1 MGDFILQLFPAGGG
15 LGQSVIT
22 TVWIGITVVCLLN
35 LRFGFPL
42 TGLVVP
48 GYLVPLLIVSPTS
61 AAVILIEAVVVY
73 GLMLFSAKYVMQRFG
88 YAEMFGRDRFFAII
102 LISILVR
109 VVMDTLFWPLIAN
122 VLSGWDITFDYSSQ
136 LYSLG
141 LVIIALTAN
150 VMWNGGFK
158 YGMKVTIVQLLI
170 TFLLVRFALM
180 PMTNFSIANLAIMY
194 EAVAASIIAAPKAYI
209 ILVITAFIASRA
221 NIKYGWEFNGIMLPA
236 LLALQLMQPTK
247 LLTSF
252 AETAIILII
261 GASLLNF
268 TRLRNANIEGARLL
282 LFFFNIGFI
291 YKLFLNYFVVHYYPE
306 IKVTDTFAFGYML
319 STLLALKI
327 YQKSALG
334 LVIRATFQ
342 TSILGGALAI
352 VIGFIIMFI
361 PSLFV
366 TTDIKE
372 LQSTNKVSALGQ
384 QISEYKSYLY
394 TSNKGQLDISSYQAS
409 QDKNNFKQ
417 AIYEINK
424 APNSIENLLLNKQR
438 LAKLDFQLQFDDS
451 YIYIRDARKTSQRGL
466 FVISRKPSAD
476 FIVTVPFPTSESL
489 ASDSAG
495 LIFSHFDSRALVFG
509 TSATPTTEL
518 THNNKQSPYYLAF
531 IEALGLE
538 QLFQV
543 REVNN
548 RTNRLLIKTPVGAT
562 SQYWIYNQLPSSLSQ
577 RLIQQL
583 LGHQETFFGQ
593 ATNSSLPAANFN
605 GQLFEVFLNSDNY
618 TTLLANISRDESNNE
633 DNAISYATQSLNE
646 VIELFADNITAKGSG
661 AYKPLTAN
669 QAALWE
675 FEILHPLYRLK
686 TKLTDQDVDENII
699 NQLNQINATARL
711 MGYQLTLL
719 NNAQGRFLLIA
730 PFVDG
735 AAIAYGQGFYVIN
748 LTSSTQLNIEVPRP
762 LFESNTL
769 KFATELF
776 VNSRAEHLLIAGAHP
791 YAHPQANVLLPN
803 NVDSLFNVV
812 HQSYLRF
819 AQNNAILNLQIRS
832 HSAPSWI
839 RPTALAFEYTQSNNA
854 HQHLLQTLN
863 HSLQDLAVDYQVV
876 QGQTATRGLELG
888 TSPQSGYQIFAPH
901 SELATLWLASD
912 FKQQFSVNQQSL
924 LQRLLAISAQPTIK
938 VMNITTL
945 SPANWQAVSS
955 QQQSHFLKTIEHYAS
970 TQRLTALAQLCK
982 PFANCEL
989 QTIEFEGRQEYA
1001 LAIRQKGKLL
1011 AIFNPI
1017 TNRLTDQNR
1026 FNTMMIEGSYAIY

>member
-22 TVWIGITVVCLLN
+22 TVWIGITVVCFLN

-61 AAVILIEAVVVY
+61 AAVILIEAIVVY
-73 GLMLFSAKYVMQRFG
+73 GIMLFFAKYIMERFG

-109 VVMDTLFWPLIAN
+109 VVMDTLFWPLIAG

-158 YGMKVTIVQLLI
+158 YGMKVTIVQLVI

-291 YKLFLNYFVVHYYPE
+291 YKLLLNYFLVHYYPE
-306 IKVTDTFAFGYML
+306 VKVTDAFAFGYML

-342 TSILGGALAI
+342 TSIIGGALAI
-352 VIGFIIMFI
+352 VIGFIIMFV

-366 TTDIKE
+366 DTGIKE
-372 LQSTNKVSALGQ
+372 LSANQKISTLNQ

-394 TSNKGQLDISSYQAS
+394 TENKGPIEISSYQAS
-409 QDKNNFKQ
+409 QNKTKFKQ

-424 APNSIENLLLNKQR
+424 APDSSENLAKVEQM
-438 LAKLDFQLQFDDS
+438 LAKLDFQLQFDEK

-466 FVISRKPSAD
+466 FVISRQPKSG

-495 LIFSHFDSRALVFG
+495 LIFSHFSSSALVFG
-509 TSATPTTEL
+509 TSSTPSAEL
-518 THNNKQSPYYLAF
+518 SHNNEQSPYYLAF
-531 IEALGLE
+531 IEAMDIE

-543 REVNN
+543 REVNA
-548 RTNRLLIKTPVGAT
+548 RTSRLLAKTTIGAT

-583 LGHQETFFGQ
+583 LGYEETFFGQ
-593 ATNSSLPAANFN
+593 ATSTSLPQNGFD
-605 GQLFEVFLNSDNY
+605 GQLFEAFLNSDNY
-618 TTLLANISRDESNNE
+618 TTLLSNISRDNE
-633 DNAISYATQSLNE
+633 LDAENAINYSEQSLTDVVDFNSHY
-646 VIELFADNITAKGSG
+646 ITAKGSG
-661 AYKPLTAN
+661 DYLPLSVN

-675 FEILHPLYRLK
+675 FEILRPLYRIK
-686 TKLTDQDVDENII
+686 VDLAGQNIDEDTI
-699 NQLNQINATARL
+699 NQLNQINATTRL
-711 MGYQLTLL
+711 LGYELTLL
-719 NNAQGRFLLIA
+719 TNQQGRFLVIA
-730 PFVDG
+730 PQPNSP
-735 AAIAYGQGFYVIN
+735 ATKHGQGFYILN
-748 LTSSTQLNIEVPRP
+748 LNNSEQLNIAVPRP
-762 LFESNTL
+762 IFESNTL
-769 KFATELF
+769 KFAAQLF
-776 VNSRAEHLLIAGAHP
+776 ANSKAEHLLIAGAHP
-791 YAHPQANVLLPN
+791 YAHPKANVLAPN

-819 AQNNAILNLQIRS
+819 AANDVILNLQLRS

-839 RPTALAFEYTQSNNA
+839 RPTALAFQFTHSNGT
-854 HQHLLQTLN
+854 HQNLLNTLDTN
-863 HSLQDLAVDYQVV
+863 LKNLAVSYQVV
-876 QGQTATRGLELG
+876 HGQTVTRGLELG
-888 TSPQSGYQIFAPH
+888 TSPQSGYQLFAPN

-924 LQRLLAISAQPTIK
+924 VQRLLAISNEPTVK

-945 SPANWQAVSS
+945 SPADWKTLTPQLKNDFTHTIQRYSSS
-955 QQQSHFLKTIEHYAS
+955 QN
-970 TQRLTALAQLCK
+970 LTVLAQMCAQLTSCQ
-982 PFANCEL
+982 L
-989 QTIEFEGRQEYA
+989 QTIEFEGRKEYA
-1001 LAIRQKGKLL
+1001 LAIKQQGKLL
-1011 AIFNPI
+1011 AIFNPV
-1017 TNRLTDQNR
+1017 TNRLTDQKR
-1026 FNTMMIEGSYAIY
+1026 FNTMMSEGAYAIY

>member
-1 MGDFILQLFPAGGG
+1 MGDFILQLFPSGGG

-22 TVWIGITVVCLLN
+22 TVWIGIAVVCLLN

-73 GLMLFSAKYVMQRFG
+73 GIMLFTAKYLMQKLG

-109 VVMDTLFWPLIAN
+109 VIMDTLFWPLIAN

-158 YGMKVTIVQLLI
+158 YGMKVTLVQLLI
-170 TFLLVRFALM
+170 TFLLVRFVLM

-261 GASLLNF
+261 GAALLNF

-291 YKLFLNYFVVHYYPE
+291 YKLFLNYFVVNYYPE

-342 TSILGGALAI
+342 TSIVGGALAI

-372 LQSTNKVSALGQ
+372 LQSTVKVSALGQ

-394 TSNKGQLDISSYQAS
+394 TKDKAQIDISSYQAS

-417 AIYEINK
+417 AIYELNK
-424 APNSIENLLLNKQR
+424 APNELENVQLNTQR
-438 LAKLDFQLQFDDS
+438 LAKLDFQLQYDDH

-466 FVISRKPSAD
+466 FIIARKPAAE

-495 LIFSHFDSRALVFG
+495 LIFAHFNSRALVFG
-509 TSATPTTEL
+509 TSATPTAEL
-518 THNNKQSPYYLAF
+518 THNNEQSPYYLAF
-531 IEALGLE
+531 IEAMGDE
-538 QLFQV
+538 QLFQI

-548 RTNRLLIKTPVGAT
+548 RTSRLLAKTSLGAT

-577 RLIQQL
+577 RLLQQL
-583 LGHQETFFGQ
+583 LGHQDTFFGQ
-593 ATNSSLPAANFN
+593 ATSSSLPTPTFD
-605 GQLFEVFLNSDNY
+605 GQLFEAFLNSDNY
-618 TTLLANISRDESNNE
+618 TTLLANVSRMQSNDEKNAVNE
-633 DNAISYATQSLNE
+633 SAQSLSE
-646 VIELFADNITAKGSG
+646 VVTLFSQHITAKGSG
-661 AYKPLTAN
+661 SYQPLTIN

-686 TKLTDQDVDENII
+686 AMITEQTVDQDII
-699 NQLNQINATARL
+699 NQLNQVNATAKL
-711 MGYQLTLL
+711 MGYELTLL
-719 NNAQGRFLLIA
+719 TNAQGRFLLIA
-730 PFVDG
+730 PTLNG
-735 AAIAYGQGFYVIN
+735 PALEYGQGFYIISLNKSV
-748 LTSSTQLNIEVPRP
+748 QLNIEVPRP
-762 LFESNTL
+762 IFESNTL

-776 VNSRAEHLLIAGAHP
+776 INSNAEHLLIAGAHP
-791 YAHPQANVLLPN
+791 YAHPKANVLSPN

-819 AQNNAILNLQIRS
+819 SQKQKIMNLQIRS

-839 RPTALAFEYTQSNNA
+839 RPSALAFEFTQSNSE
-854 HQHLLQTLN
+854 HQSLLQTLN
-863 HSLQDLAVDYQVV
+863 NSLQNLAVDYQVV
-876 QGQTATRGLELG
+876 SGQTATRGLELG
-888 TSPQSGYQIFAPH
+888 TSAQSGYQLFAPH

-924 LQRLLAISAQPTIK
+924 LQRLLAISALPTIK
-938 VMNITTL
+938 MINITTL
-945 SPANWQAVSS
+945 SPADWQDLSP
-955 QQQSHFLKTIEHYAS
+955 QQRSHFTKAIDQYAS
-970 TQRLTALAQLCK
+970 SRRLTALAQLCK
-982 PFANCEL
+982 PFTGCKL
-989 QTIEFEGRQEYA
+989 QTIMFEGRQEYA
-1001 LAIRQKGKLL
+1001 LAIRQHDKLL

-1017 TNRLTDQNR
+1017 TNRLTDQTR

>member
-1 MGDFILQLFPAGGG
+1 MGDFILQLFPSGGG

-22 TVWIGITVVCLLN
+22 TVWIGIAVVCLLN

-73 GLMLFSAKYVMQRFG
+73 GIMLFTAKYLMQKLG

-109 VVMDTLFWPLIAN
+109 VIMDTLFWPLIAN

-158 YGMKVTIVQLLI
+158 YGMKVTLVQLLI
-170 TFLLVRFALM
+170 TFLLVRFVLM

-261 GASLLNF
+261 GAALLNF

-342 TSILGGALAI
+342 TSIVGGALAI

-372 LQSTNKVSALGQ
+372 LQSTVKVSALGQ

-394 TSNKGQLDISSYQAS
+394 TKDKAQIDISSYQAS

-417 AIYEINK
+417 AIYELNK
-424 APNSIENLLLNKQR
+424 APNELENVQLNTQR
-438 LAKLDFQLQFDDS
+438 LAKLDFQLQYDEH

-466 FVISRKPSAD
+466 FIIARKPAAE

-495 LIFSHFDSRALVFG
+495 LIFAHFNSRALVFG
-509 TSATPTTEL
+509 TSSTPTAEL
-518 THNNKQSPYYLAF
+518 THNNEQSPYYLAF
-531 IEALGLE
+531 IEAMGGE
-538 QLFQV
+538 QLFQI

-548 RTNRLLIKTPVGAT
+548 RTSRLLAKTSLGAT

-577 RLIQQL
+577 RLLQQL
-583 LGHQETFFGQ
+583 LGHQDTFFGQ
-593 ATNSSLPAANFN
+593 ATSSSLPTPTFD
-605 GQLFEVFLNSDNY
+605 GQLFEAFLNSDNY
-618 TTLLANISRDESNNE
+618 TTLLANVSRMQSNDEKNAVNE
-633 DNAISYATQSLNE
+633 SAQSLSE
-646 VIELFADNITAKGSG
+646 VVTLFSQHITAKGSG
-661 AYKPLTAN
+661 SYQPLTIN

-686 TKLTDQDVDENII
+686 AMITEQTVDQDII
-699 NQLNQINATARL
+699 NQLNQVNATAKL
-711 MGYQLTLL
+711 MGYELTLL
-719 NNAQGRFLLIA
+719 TNAQGRFLLIA
-730 PFVDG
+730 PTLNG
-735 AAIAYGQGFYVIN
+735 PALEYGQGFYIISLNKSV
-748 LTSSTQLNIEVPRP
+748 QLNIEVPRP
-762 LFESNTL
+762 IFESNTL

-776 VNSRAEHLLIAGAHP
+776 INSNAEHLLIAGAHP
-791 YAHPQANVLLPN
+791 YAHPKANVLSPN

-819 AQNNAILNLQIRS
+819 SQNQKIMNLQIRS

-839 RPTALAFEYTQSNNA
+839 RPSALAFEFTQSNSE
-854 HQHLLQTLN
+854 HQSLLQTLN
-863 HSLQDLAVDYQVV
+863 NSLQNLAVDYQVV
-876 QGQTATRGLELG
+876 SGQTATRGLELG
-888 TSPQSGYQIFAPH
+888 TSAQSGYQLFAPH

-924 LQRLLAISAQPTIK
+924 VQRLLAISALPTIK
-938 VMNITTL
+938 MINITTL
-945 SPANWQAVSS
+945 SPADWQDLSP
-955 QQQSHFLKTIEHYAS
+955 QQRSHFTKAIDQYAS
-970 TQRLTALAQLCK
+970 SRRLTALAQLCK
-982 PFANCEL
+982 PFTGCKL
-989 QTIEFEGRQEYA
+989 QTIMFEGRQEYA
-1001 LAIRQKGKLL
+1001 LAIRQHDKLL

-1017 TNRLTDQNR
+1017 TNRLTDQTR

>member
-1 MGDFILQLFPAGGG
+1 MGDFILQLFPSGGG

-22 TVWIGITVVCLLN
+22 TVWIGIAVVCLLN

-73 GLMLFSAKYVMQRFG
+73 GIMLFTAKYLMQKLG

-109 VVMDTLFWPLIAN
+109 VIMDTLFWPLIAN

-158 YGMKVTIVQLLI
+158 YGMKVTLVQLLI
-170 TFLLVRFALM
+170 TFLLVRFVLM

-261 GASLLNF
+261 GAALLNF

-342 TSILGGALAI
+342 TSIVGGALAI

-372 LQSTNKVSALGQ
+372 LQSTVKVSALGQ

-394 TSNKGQLDISSYQAS
+394 TKDKAQIDISSYQAS

-417 AIYEINK
+417 AIYELNK
-424 APNSIENLLLNKQR
+424 APNELENVQLNTQR
-438 LAKLDFQLQFDDS
+438 LAKLDFQLQYDDH

-466 FVISRKPSAD
+466 FIIARKPAAE

-495 LIFSHFDSRALVFG
+495 LIFAHFNSRALVFG
-509 TSATPTTEL
+509 TSATPTAEL
-518 THNNKQSPYYLAF
+518 THNNEQSPYYLAF
-531 IEALGLE
+531 IEAMGGE
-538 QLFQV
+538 QLFQI

-548 RTNRLLIKTPVGAT
+548 RTSRLLAKTSLGAT

-577 RLIQQL
+577 RLLQQL
-583 LGHQETFFGQ
+583 LGHQDTFFGQ
-593 ATNSSLPAANFN
+593 ATSSSLPTPTFD
-605 GQLFEVFLNSDNY
+605 GQLFEAFLNSDNY
-618 TTLLANISRDESNNE
+618 TTLLANVSRMQSNDEKNAVNE
-633 DNAISYATQSLNE
+633 SAQSLSE
-646 VIELFADNITAKGSG
+646 VVTLFSQHITAKGSG
-661 AYKPLTAN
+661 SYQPLTIN

-686 TKLTDQDVDENII
+686 AMITEQTVDQDII
-699 NQLNQINATARL
+699 NQLNQVNATAKL
-711 MGYQLTLL
+711 MGYELTLL
-719 NNAQGRFLLIA
+719 TNVQGRFLLIA
-730 PFVDG
+730 PTLNG
-735 AAIAYGQGFYVIN
+735 PALEYGQGFYIISLNKSV
-748 LTSSTQLNIEVPRP
+748 QLNIEVPRP
-762 LFESNTL
+762 IFESNTL

-776 VNSRAEHLLIAGAHP
+776 INSNAEHLLIAGAHP
-791 YAHPQANVLLPN
+791 YAHPKANVLSPN

-819 AQNNAILNLQIRS
+819 SQNQKIMNLQIRS

-839 RPTALAFEYTQSNNA
+839 RPSALAFEFTQSNSE
-854 HQHLLQTLN
+854 HQSLLQTLN
-863 HSLQDLAVDYQVV
+863 NSLQNLAVDYQVV
-876 QGQTATRGLELG
+876 SGQTATRGLELG
-888 TSPQSGYQIFAPH
+888 TSAQSGYQLFAPH

-924 LQRLLAISAQPTIK
+924 LQRLLAISALPTIK
-938 VMNITTL
+938 MINITTL
-945 SPANWQAVSS
+945 SPADWQDLSP
-955 QQQSHFLKTIEHYAS
+955 QQRSHFTKAIDQYAS
-970 TQRLTALAQLCK
+970 SRRLTALAQLCK
-982 PFANCEL
+982 PFTGCKL
-989 QTIEFEGRQEYA
+989 QTIMFEGRQEYA
-1001 LAIRQKGKLL
+1001 LAIRQHDKLL

-1017 TNRLTDQNR
+1017 TNRLTDQTR

>member
-1 MGDFILQLFPAGGG
+1 MGDFILQLFPSGGG

-22 TVWIGITVVCLLN
+22 TVWIGIAVVCLLN

-73 GLMLFSAKYVMQRFG
+73 GIMLFTAKYLMQKLG

-109 VVMDTLFWPLIAN
+109 VIMDTLFWPLIAN

-158 YGMKVTIVQLLI
+158 YGMKVTLVQLLI
-170 TFLLVRFALM
+170 TFLLVRFVLM

-261 GASLLNF
+261 GAALLNF

-342 TSILGGALAI
+342 TSIVGGALAI

-372 LQSTNKVSALGQ
+372 LQSTVKVSALGQ

-394 TSNKGQLDISSYQAS
+394 TKDKAQIDISSYQAS

-417 AIYEINK
+417 AIYELNK
-424 APNSIENLLLNKQR
+424 APNELENVQLNTQR
-438 LAKLDFQLQFDDS
+438 LAKLDFQLQYDEH

-466 FVISRKPSAD
+466 FIIARKPAAE

-495 LIFSHFDSRALVFG
+495 LIFAHFNSRALVFG
-509 TSATPTTEL
+509 TSATPTAEL
-518 THNNKQSPYYLAF
+518 THNNEQSPYYLAF
-531 IEALGLE
+531 IEAMGGE
-538 QLFQV
+538 QLFQI

-548 RTNRLLIKTPVGAT
+548 RTSRLLAKTSLGAT

-577 RLIQQL
+577 RLLQQL
-583 LGHQETFFGQ
+583 LGHQDTFFGQ
-593 ATNSSLPAANFN
+593 ATSSSLPTPTFD
-605 GQLFEVFLNSDNY
+605 GQLFEAFLNSDNY
-618 TTLLANISRDESNNE
+618 TTLLANVSRMQSNDEKNAVNE
-633 DNAISYATQSLNE
+633 SAQSLSE
-646 VIELFADNITAKGSG
+646 VVTLFSQHITAKGSG
-661 AYKPLTAN
+661 SYQPLTIN

-686 TKLTDQDVDENII
+686 AMITEQTVDQDII
-699 NQLNQINATARL
+699 NQLNQVNATAKL
-711 MGYQLTLL
+711 MGYELTLL
-719 NNAQGRFLLIA
+719 TNAQGRFLLIA
-730 PFVDG
+730 PTLNG
-735 AAIAYGQGFYVIN
+735 PALEYGQGFYIISLNKSV
-748 LTSSTQLNIEVPRP
+748 QLNIEVPRP
-762 LFESNTL
+762 IFESNTL

-776 VNSRAEHLLIAGAHP
+776 INSNAEHLLIAGAHP
-791 YAHPQANVLLPN
+791 YAHPKANVLSPN

-819 AQNNAILNLQIRS
+819 SQNQKIMNLQIRS

-839 RPTALAFEYTQSNNA
+839 RPSALAFEFTQSNSK
-854 HQHLLQTLN
+854 HQSLLQTLN
-863 HSLQDLAVDYQVV
+863 NSLQNLAVDYQVV
-876 QGQTATRGLELG
+876 SGQTATRGLELG
-888 TSPQSGYQIFAPH
+888 TSAQSGYQLFAPH

-924 LQRLLAISAQPTIK
+924 LQRLLAISALPTIK
-938 VMNITTL
+938 MINITTL
-945 SPANWQAVSS
+945 SPADWQDLSP
-955 QQQSHFLKTIEHYAS
+955 QQRSHFTKAIDQYAS
-970 TQRLTALAQLCK
+970 SRRLTALAQLCK
-982 PFANCEL
+982 PFTGCKL
-989 QTIEFEGRQEYA
+989 QTIMFEGRQEYA
-1001 LAIRQKGKLL
+1001 LAIRQHDKLL

-1017 TNRLTDQNR
+1017 TNRLTDQTR

>member
-1 MGDFILQLFPAGGG
+1 MGDLILQLFPAGGG

-22 TVWIGITVVCLLN
+22 TVWVGIAVVCILN

-61 AAVILIEAVVVY
+61 AGVILIEALVVY
-73 GLMLFSAKYVMQRFG
+73 ALMRFSAKYIMEKFG

-109 VVMDTLFWPLIAN
+109 VVMDTLFWPLIAAF
-122 VLSGWDITFDYSSQ
+122 LSGWDITFDYSSQ

-158 YGMKVTIVQLLI
+158 YGMKVTIIQLAI

-236 LLALQLMQPTK
+236 LLALQLMEPTK

-252 AETAIILII
+252 VETAIILII

-268 TRLRNANIEGARLL
+268 TKLRNANIEGARLL

-342 TSILGGALAI
+342 TSIVGGSLAI
-352 VIGFIIMFI
+352 AMGFLIMFI
-361 PSLFV
+361 PSLFID
-366 TTDIKE
+366 TDIKD
-372 LQSTNKVSALGQ
+372 LSSIQKTTTLSQ

-394 TSNKGQLDISSYQAS
+394 TDNKKAVEISSYQAN
-409 QDKNNFKQ
+409 QDRNNFKQ
-417 AIYEINK
+417 AIYEISK
-424 APNSIENLLLNKQR
+424 APDNIANIQTAKQR
-438 LAKLDFQLQFDDS
+438 LAKLDFQLQFDEQF
-451 YIYIRDARKTSQRGL
+451 IYIRDARKTSQRGL
-466 FVISRKPSAD
+466 FIIARKPTAK
-476 FIVTVPFPTSESL
+476 FLITVPYPTSESI

-495 LIFSHFDSRALVFG
+495 LIFKHFAAQALAFG
-509 TSATPTTEL
+509 TSLTPNTEL
-518 THNNKQSPYYLAF
+518 SQNNEQSAYYYAF
-531 IEALGLE
+531 IDAMGLE

-543 REVNN
+543 REVNS
-548 RTNRLLIKTPVGAT
+548 RTSRLLAKTPLGAT
-562 SQYWIYNQLPSSLSQ
+562 SQYWIYNQLPSELSQ

-583 LGHQETFFGQ
+583 LGYQETFFGQ
-593 ATNSSLPAANFN
+593 ATKSSLPDARFD
-605 GQLFEVFLNSDNY
+605 GQLFEAFLNRENY
-618 TTLLANISRDESNNE
+618 TTLLANVARNNQGDEQNDIAYTN
-633 DNAISYATQSLNE
+633 QPLNE
-646 VIELFADNITAKGSG
+646 LVDSYSDHITAKGSNE
-661 AYKPLTAN
+661 YQPLTAN

-675 FEILHPLYRLK
+675 FEILRPLYNLK
-686 TKLTDQDVDENII
+686 TSLSEQTVDSDII
-699 NQLNQINATARL
+699 NILNQVNTAVRL
-711 MGYQLTLL
+711 MGYQLTLI
-719 NNAQGRFLLIA
+719 NNKQGRFLLIA
-730 PFVDG
+730 PALEGPAVK
-735 AAIAYGQGFYVIN
+735 YGQGFYI
-748 LTSSTQLNIEVPRP
+748 LSLNKSEHFNIQVPRP

-776 VNSRAEHLLIAGAHP
+776 VNTKADQLLIAGAHP
-791 YAHPQANVLLPN
+791 YAHPQANVLAPN
-803 NVDSLFNVV
+803 NIDALFNVV

-819 AQNNAILNLQIRS
+819 TNENESLSLQIRS
-832 HSAPSWI
+832 HSAPSWV
-839 RPTALAFEYTQSNNA
+839 RPTALAFQYTQPNTK
-854 HQHLLQTLN
+854 HRPLVEVLDG
-863 HSLQDLAVDYQVV
+863 SLTDLAVNYQIVE
-876 QGQTATRGLELG
+876 GQKATRGLEIG
-888 TSPQSGYQIFAPH
+888 TSPQSGYQTFT
-901 SELATLWLASD
+901 SRSDLATLWLASD
-912 FKQQFSVNQQSL
+912 FKQQFSVNQQGL
-924 LQRLLAISAQPTIK
+924 VQRLLAISAQPDIR
-938 VMNITTL
+938 VVNIATL
-945 SPANWQAVSS
+945 SPSDWLTLTSDQESYFNSVM
-955 QQQSHFLKTIEHYAS
+955 QQYTQ

-982 PFANCEL
+982 PIADCSL
-989 QTIEFEGRQEYA
+989 QTIEFENRAEYA
-1001 LAIRQKGKLL
+1001 LAIKLQGKLL
-1011 AIFNPI
+1011 AIFNPV
-1017 TNRLTDQNR
+1017 TNRLTDQAR
-1026 FNTMMIEGSYAIY
+1026 FNKMMMEGSYAIY

>member
-1 MGDFILQLFPAGGG
+1 MGDFILQLFPSGGG

-61 AAVILIEAVVVY
+61 AAVILIESVVVY
-73 GLMLFSAKYVMQRFG
+73 TIMLFCAKYLMERLG

-109 VVMDTLFWPLIAN
+109 VIMDTLFWPLIAN
-122 VLSGWDITFDYSSQ
+122 ILSGWDITFDYSSQ

-170 TFLLVRFALM
+170 TFLLVRFVLM

-221 NIKYGWEFNGIMLPA
+221 NLKYGWEFNGIMLPA

-342 TSILGGALAI
+342 TSIVGGALAI
-352 VIGFIIMFI
+352 MIGFIIMFI

-372 LQSTNKVSALGQ
+372 LQNTAKVSALGQ
-384 QISEYKSYLY
+384 QISEYKSYLH
-394 TSNKGQLDISSYQAS
+394 SNNKGQIDISSYQAS
-409 QDKNNFKQ
+409 QAKNNFKQ
-417 AIYEINK
+417 AIYELKK
-424 APNSIENLLLNKQR
+424 APDQVENLQLNAQR
-438 LAKLDFQLQFDDS
+438 LAKLDFQLQYDEH
-451 YIYIRDARKTSQRGL
+451 YIYIRDARKTSPRGL
-466 FVISRKPSAD
+466 FIVARKATAE

-495 LIFSHFDSRALVFG
+495 LIFAHFNSRALAFG
-509 TSATPTTEL
+509 TSATPNTEL
-518 THNNKQSPYYLAF
+518 THNNEQSPYYLAF
-531 IEALGLE
+531 IEAMGYN
-538 QLFQV
+538 QLFQI

-548 RTNRLLIKTPVGAT
+548 RTSRLLAKTSSGAT

-583 LGHQETFFGQ
+583 LGSEDTFFGQ
-593 ATNSSLPAANFN
+593 ATSSSLPTPSFK
-605 GQLFEVFLNSDNY
+605 GQLFEAFLKSDNY
-618 TTLLANISRDESNNE
+618 TTLLANVSRGQSIDERNVISES
-633 DNAISYATQSLNE
+633 TQSLNE
-646 VIELFADNITAKGSG
+646 VVSLFSQYITAKGSG
-661 AYKPLTAN
+661 NYQPLTMS

-675 FEILHPLYRLK
+675 FEILKPLYRLK
-686 TKLTDQDVDENII
+686 ATITEQTVDSDII
-699 NQLNQINATARL
+699 NQLNQVNATAKL
-711 MGYQLTLL
+711 MGYELTFLT
-719 NNAQGRFLLIA
+719 NSQGRFLLIA
-730 PFVDG
+730 PQLDG
-735 AAIAYGQGFYVIN
+735 PAVNYGQGFYFIN
-748 LTSSTQLNIEVPRP
+748 LNRSTQLNIEVPRP

-776 VNSRAEHLLIAGAHP
+776 INSNAEQLLIAGAHP
-791 YAHPQANVLLPN
+791 YAHPQANVLSPN

-819 AQNNAILNLQIRS
+819 SQNINIMNLQIRS

-839 RPTALAFEYTQSNNA
+839 RPSALAFEFTQSNHK
-854 HQHLLQTLN
+854 HQLLLQTLHN
-863 HSLQDLAVDYQVV
+863 SLQNLAVDYQVV
-876 QGQTATRGLELG
+876 HGQTATRGLELG
-888 TSPQSGYQIFAPH
+888 TSAQSGYQLFAPH

-924 LQRLLAISAQPTIK
+924 LQRLLAISAQPTLK

-945 SPANWQAVSS
+945 SPADWQDLSP
-955 QQQSHFLKTIEHYAS
+955 QQQSHFAKSIEQYAS
-970 TQRLTALAQLCK
+970 SQRLTALAQLCK
-982 PFANCEL
+982 PFADCTL
-989 QTIEFEGRQEYA
+989 QTVVFEGRQEYA
-1001 LAIRQKGKLL
+1001 LAIRQHDKLL

-1017 TNRLTDQNR
+1017 TNRLTDQSR

>member
-1 MGDFILQLFPAGGG
+1 MGDLILQLFPSGGG

-61 AAVILIEAVVVY
+61 AVVIIIESIVVY
-73 GLMLFSAKYVMQRFG
+73 GLMRFSAKYIMEKFG

-109 VVMDTLFWPLIAN
+109 VIMDTLFWPLIAN
-122 VLSGWDITFDYSSQ
+122 ILSGWDITFDYSSQ

-158 YGMKVTIVQLLI
+158 YGMKVTIIQLAI
-170 TFLLVRFALM
+170 TYLLVRYALM

-209 ILVITAFIASRA
+209 ILVITAFFASRA

-261 GASLLNF
+261 GASLLHY
-268 TRLRNANIEGARLL
+268 TRLKNANIEGARLL

-342 TSILGGALAI
+342 TSIVGGSLAI
-352 VIGFIIMFI
+352 AIGFFIMFI
-361 PSLFV
+361 PSLFIETGV
-366 TTDIKE
+366 N
-372 LQSTNKVSALGQ
+372 SVSPIQKTSSLSQ

-394 TSNKGQLDISSYQAS
+394 TDNKSTIELSSYQVN
-409 QDKNNFKQ
+409 QDINNFKR
-417 AIYEINK
+417 AIYDINK
-424 APNSIENLLLNKQR
+424 SPDNLEYIKHIQPR
-438 LAKLDFQLQFDDS
+438 LAQLDFQLQFDEQF
-451 YIYIRDARKTSQRGL
+451 IYIRDARKTSQRGL
-466 FVISRKPSAD
+466 FVIARQPKAK
-476 FIVTVPFPTSESL
+476 FIVTVPYPTSESL

-495 LIFSHFDSRALVFG
+495 HIFKYFSAHAMVFG
-509 TSATPTTEL
+509 TSLTPSAKL
-518 THNNKQSPYYLAF
+518 SQNNQQSDYYYAF
-531 IEALGLE
+531 IEAMELE
-538 QLFQV
+538 QIFQV

-548 RTNRLLIKTPVGAT
+548 RTSRLLAKTTLGAS
-562 SQYWIYNQLPSSLSQ
+562 SQYWIYNQLPSELTQ
-577 RLIQQL
+577 RLVQQL
-583 LGHQETFFGQ
+583 LGYQETFFGL
-593 ATNSSLPAANFN
+593 ATKSSLPDSNFE
-605 GQLFEVFLNSDNY
+605 GQLFEAFLNRKNY
-618 TTLLANISRDESNNE
+618 TTLLANIARNNQGE
-633 DNAISYATQSLNE
+633 QKNEIDFVNKPLNE
-646 VIELFADNITAKGSG
+646 LVNFYSGYITAKGSG
-661 AYKPLTAN
+661 HYKTLSPN

-675 FEILHPLYRLK
+675 FEILRPLYRLK
-686 TKLTDQDVDENII
+686 ASLSEKTVDDDIVNL
-699 NQLNQINATARL
+699 LNQVNTTARL
-711 MGYQLTLL
+711 MGYQLSLVR
-719 NNAQGRFLLIA
+719 NSQGRFLLVA
-730 PFVDG
+730 PSLESS
-735 AAIAYGQGFYVIN
+735 ALSYGQGIYVLSLN
-748 LTSSTQLNIEVPRP
+748 NSERLNIQVPRP

-776 VNSRAEHLLIAGAHP
+776 IASKAEQLMIAGAHP
-791 YAHPQANVLLPN
+791 YAHPQSNVLAPN
-803 NVDSLFNVV
+803 NVDALFNVV
-812 HQSYLRF
+812 HQSYLRV
-819 AQNNAILNLQIRS
+819 AMDQNVLNLQIRS

-839 RPTALAFEYTQSNNA
+839 RPTALAFQYTQAGNNHKPLIDA
-854 HQHLLQTLN
+854 LDSGLSTLSVNYQT
-863 HSLQDLAVDYQVV
+863 V

-888 TSPQSGYQIFAPH
+888 TSPQSGYQVFTSQ

-924 LQRLLAISAQPTIK
+924 LQRLLAISVQPDVKTI
-938 VMNITTL
+938 NISTL
-945 SPANWQAVSS
+945 SPNDWAVLLPTHALHFNDVL
-955 QQQSHFLKTIEHYAS
+955 QQYAS
-970 TQRLTALAQLCK
+970 SQRLTVLAQLCE
-982 PFANCEL
+982 PFDNCTL
-989 QTIEFEGRQEYA
+989 QTIEFEDQQEYA
-1001 LAIRQKGKLL
+1001 LAIQLNAKLL

-1017 TNRLTDQNR
+1017 TNQLTDQSR
-1026 FNTMMIEGSYAIY
+1026 FNTMMMEGSYAIY

>member
-1 MGDFILQLFPAGGG
+1 MGDFILQLFPSGGG

-22 TVWIGITVVCLLN
+22 TVWIGIAVVCLLN

-73 GLMLFSAKYVMQRFG
+73 GIMLFTAKYLMQKLG

-109 VVMDTLFWPLIAN
+109 VIMDTLFWPLIAN

-158 YGMKVTIVQLLI
+158 YGMKVTLVQLLI
-170 TFLLVRFALM
+170 TFLLVRFVLM

-261 GASLLNF
+261 GAALLNF

-342 TSILGGALAI
+342 TSIVGGALAI

-372 LQSTNKVSALGQ
+372 LQSTVKVSALGQ

-394 TSNKGQLDISSYQAS
+394 TKDKAQIDISSYQAS

-417 AIYEINK
+417 AIYELNK
-424 APNSIENLLLNKQR
+424 APNELENVQLNTQR
-438 LAKLDFQLQFDDS
+438 LAKLDFQLQYDEH

-466 FVISRKPSAD
+466 FIIARKPAAE

-495 LIFSHFDSRALVFG
+495 LIFAHFNSRALVFG
-509 TSATPTTEL
+509 TSATPTAEL
-518 THNNKQSPYYLAF
+518 THNNEQSPYYLAF
-531 IEALGLE
+531 IEAMGDE
-538 QLFQV
+538 QLFQI

-548 RTNRLLIKTPVGAT
+548 RTSRLLAKTSLGAA

-577 RLIQQL
+577 RLLQQL
-583 LGHQETFFGQ
+583 LGHQDTFFGQ
-593 ATNSSLPAANFN
+593 ATSSSLPTPTFD
-605 GQLFEVFLNSDNY
+605 GQLFEAFLNSDNY
-618 TTLLANISRDESNNE
+618 TTLLANVSRMQSNDEKNAVNE
-633 DNAISYATQSLNE
+633 SAQSLSE
-646 VIELFADNITAKGSG
+646 VVTLFSQHITAKGSG
-661 AYKPLTAN
+661 SYQPLTIN

-686 TKLTDQDVDENII
+686 AMITEQTVDQDII
-699 NQLNQINATARL
+699 NQLNQVNATAKL
-711 MGYQLTLL
+711 MGYELTLL
-719 NNAQGRFLLIA
+719 TNAQGRFLLIA
-730 PFVDG
+730 PTLNG
-735 AAIAYGQGFYVIN
+735 PALEYGQGFYIISLNKCV
-748 LTSSTQLNIEVPRP
+748 QLNIEVPRP
-762 LFESNTL
+762 IFESNTL

-776 VNSRAEHLLIAGAHP
+776 INSNAEHLLIAGAHP
-791 YAHPQANVLLPN
+791 YAHPKANVLSPN

-819 AQNNAILNLQIRS
+819 SQNQKIMNLQIRS

-839 RPTALAFEYTQSNNA
+839 RPSALAFEFTQSNSE
-854 HQHLLQTLN
+854 HQSLLQTLN
-863 HSLQDLAVDYQVV
+863 NSLQNLAVDYQVV
-876 QGQTATRGLELG
+876 SGQTATRGLELG
-888 TSPQSGYQIFAPH
+888 TSAQSGYQLFAPH

-924 LQRLLAISAQPTIK
+924 LQRLLAISALPTIK
-938 VMNITTL
+938 MINITTL
-945 SPANWQAVSS
+945 SPADWQDLSP
-955 QQQSHFLKTIEHYAS
+955 QQRSHFTKAIDQYAS
-970 TQRLTALAQLCK
+970 SRRLTALAQLCK
-982 PFANCEL
+982 PFTGCKL
-989 QTIEFEGRQEYA
+989 QTIMFEGRQEYA
-1001 LAIRQKGKLL
+1001 LAIRQHDKLL

-1017 TNRLTDQNR
+1017 TNRLTDQTR